1 MSIITKVSLKLLDLV
16 SPYIL
21 SDELVIRIRYR
32 ILMHKKLCLDDP
44 KTYNE
49 KLQWIKLYD
58 RRPIYTTL
66 VDKYAVKEYVASKIG
81 KEFIIPTY
89 GIWDSFDSIDFDS
102 LPDSFVLK
110 CTHDSGSYCLCPDK
124 SCFDF
129 TKAKKRLDKALRRNY
144 YSVSREWP
152 YKNVPPRI
160 IAEMYMKDEHTP
172 VLNDYKFFCF
182 DGTVKYL
189 FIATGRG
196 SDTRFDFFDDEFHHL
211 DLKHG
216 HKNAD
221 TLIEK
226 PSQFGLMKRIASK
239 LSEGLPQVRVDLYE
253 INGRVFFGEYT
264 FFHWGG
270 TIPFDP
276 ESWDAVFGE
285 SIKLPMK

>member
-1 MSIITKVSLKLLDLV
+1 MCSSDCQKKYIPAIIIILLV
-16 SPYIL
+16 SQIHATALIFLP
-21 SDELVIRIRYR
+21 VI
-32 ILMHKKLCLDDP
+32 
-44 KTYNE
+44 
-49 KLQWIKLYD
+49 
-58 RRPIYTTL
+58 
-66 VDKYAVKEYVASKIG
+66 
-81 KEFIIPTY
+81 
-89 GIWDSFDSIDFDS
+89 
-102 LPDSFVLK
+102 
-110 CTHDSGSYCLCPDK
+110 
-124 SCFDF
+124 
-129 TKAKKRLDKALRRNY
+129 
-144 YSVSREWP
+144 
-152 YKNVPPRI
+152 
-160 IAEMYMKDEHTP
+160 
-172 VLNDYKFFCF
+172 
-182 DGTVKYL
+182 